1 MLLSCEQTGM
11 IVMSDALLGTIVHSS
26 LVYFTQAFE
35 AVLWML
41 QSDIVYS
48 VWLSVAFTGCKNT
61 HKENRV
67 PDL

>member
-1 MLLSCEQTGM
+1 MLLCEQTGM
-11 IVMSDALLGTIVHSS
+11 IVMSDALLGSIVHSS
-26 LVYFTQAFE
+26 LVYFMQTFE

-41 QSDIVYS
+41 QNDIVYS
-48 VWLSVAFTGCKNT
+48 VWLPVALTGCQKT